1 MERVA
6 FLIEETGERLGCL
19 LNPESLVVR
28 RAAGLKPRRSLGGHV
43 TGAGLA
49 DDPLLYTGGGSTEL
63 RLDLLFDV
71 YVAGSSIQTEDV
83 RELTAPL
90 WRLAE
95 NAAGE
100 GYGRPPLAR
109 FIWGKTWNVPGVIAA
124 AAERLE
130 NFTPEGAPTRS
141 WLRLRLLRV
150 GEAEAQAPAPPARR
164 SAITAPPPES
174 VPEDQVQFHPVMG
187 SGASPDGGLKGE
199 RLDQI
204 ALRVYGDAGLWTV
217 LAAFNG
223 LDDPFHLPPGLVLRI
238 PSRAVLEG
246 LG

>member
-19 LNPESLVVR
+19 LNPETLVVR
-28 RAAGLKPRRSLGGHV
+28 RVAGLRQRRSLGGHV
-43 TGAGLA
+43 TGTGQS
-49 DDPLLYTGGGSTEL
+49 DDALLYTGGGTTEL

-95 NAAGE
+95 NASGDD
-100 GYGRPPLAR
+100 YGKPPLAR
-109 FIWGKTWNVPGVIAA
+109 FIWGKAWNVPGVVAA
-124 AAERLE
+124 VSERLE
-130 NFTPEGAPTRS
+130 RFTPGGAPTRS
-141 WLRLRLLRV
+141 WLRMRLLRT
-150 GEAEAQAPAPPARR
+150 EEPPPPAPAVR
-164 SAITAPPPES
+164 STEIVVPPPES
-174 VPEDQVQFHPVMG
+174 VPEDQVEFYDVVG
-187 SGASPDGGLKGE
+187 SGQDPDGGLTGE

-204 ALRVYGDAGLWTV
+204 ALRVYGDAGLWKV
-217 LAAFNG
+217 LALFNG
-223 LDDPFHLPPGLVLRI
+223 IDDPLRLPAGLVLRI

-246 LG
+246 LA